1 MSVSAHPA
9 QELARQEEKMVLL
22 EGGQQRAQE
31 QLGERVA
38 EVVRAEQAQRRLQ
51 AELRRLK
58 EQLANA
64 EQQSQDY
71 RALAD
76 RLKVEAGESR
86 QAHLSAQQEGLR
98 LQQGAQQCEG
108 ELAGSR
114 ELVRTLQ
121 LQLQEQTE
129 SARAL
134 RAELAQ
140 EHSRQQ
146 ELQNRAQSSRE
157 RENSLE
163 RESEELK
170 ANLHSTASQLKERE
184 RQVGSLQERV
194 AELQSATLRLQ
205 EELAAGQSQLLKC
218 RRELEVSAGHA
229 QRRGQEASAL
239 EDCVSQLKGELGQEA
254 SDRAG
259 AEQLLRELRLEL
271 ASAQG
276 SHRESMELLAERSRE
291 LAGLRSE
298 LSRVQQR
305 GAQQLQERTALE
317 DRASQLSAEL
327 HTLRSVSRHSQDEV
341 WDGRWTREVT
351 FRSPQ
356 RGKQQRPLLASDWIS
371 GALAHANTPF
381 EFPPIPVQCAIAVS
395 EVRAYEGRL
404 AELSAQLTRAQRW
417 GQEQLAALESREEEA
432 VGMKVEL
439 ASLRE
444 GYHSKANQVEALNSQ
459 LDMLKQRY
467 RTAAS
472 EVDVLRQS
480 LGTARTD
487 STRLQKESELVVSN
501 VNQWVKEQKQANEK
515 LGNTIKD
522 QSKKIVHLTAEKDHL
537 QGSVEA
543 LHRENRKLKAELDDS
558 RIDAER
564 LRALSVGQGVQSSGL
579 LRVPSHRPAPV
590 LRSDQVVRGSIN
602 AHRKKKPLAANL
614 HS

>member
-1 MSVSAHPA
+1 
-9 QELARQEEKMVLL
+9 
-22 EGGQQRAQE
+22 
-31 QLGERVA
+31 
-38 EVVRAEQAQRRLQ
+38 
-51 AELRRLK
+51 
-58 EQLANA
+58 
-64 EQQSQDY
+64 
-71 RALAD
+71 
-76 RLKVEAGESR
+76 
-86 QAHLSAQQEGLR
+86 
-98 LQQGAQQCEG
+98 
-108 ELAGSR
+108 
-114 ELVRTLQ
+114 
-121 LQLQEQTE
+121 
-129 SARAL
+129 
-134 RAELAQ
+134 
-140 EHSRQQ
+140 
-146 ELQNRAQSSRE
+146 
-157 RENSLE
+157 
-163 RESEELK
+163 
-170 ANLHSTASQLKERE
+170 
-184 RQVGSLQERV
+184 
-194 AELQSATLRLQ
+194 
-205 EELAAGQSQLLKC
+205 
-218 RRELEVSAGHA
+218 
-229 QRRGQEASAL
+229 
-239 EDCVSQLKGELGQEA
+239 
-254 SDRAG
+254 
-259 AEQLLRELRLEL
+259 
-271 ASAQG
+271 
-276 SHRESMELLAERSRE
+276 MELLAERSRE

-327 HTLRSVSRHSQDEV
+327 HTLRSVSRHSQD
-341 WDGRWTREVT
+341 
-351 FRSPQ
+351 
-356 RGKQQRPLLASDWIS
+356 
-371 GALAHANTPF
+371 
-381 EFPPIPVQCAIAVS
+381 